1 MNWDMN
7 KVTDLYVTKDTK
19 TESYN
24 TELRIKIKR
33 PKSYN
38 TEVSIIQKLTLR
50 LK

>member
-1 MNWDMN
+1 MN
-7 KVTDLYVTKDTK
+7 KVTGLYVIKDAK

-24 TELRIKIKR
+24 TELSIKIKR